1 MAEMSQQEI
10 SALLAEPHLAH
21 LVTVRPDGR
30 PHVAPLWYME
40 EDGRA
45 FVIAEGN
52 AVKLRNIRRNP
63 AVSLSIA
70 TDNRPYKYVILQGEG
85 TVTEHNLAQVVERL
99 CVRYDG
105 PERGAAFAK
114 ELLSNRTFRLIDI
127 RVTRVTGWKDD
138 E

>member
-1 MAEMSQQEI
+1 MAEMSRQEI
-10 SALLAEPHLAH
+10 SAFLAEPHLAH

-45 FVIAEGN
+45 FVIADGN
-52 AVKLRNIRRNP
+52 AVKIRNIRRNP
-63 AVSLSIA
+63 ALSLSIA
-70 TDNRPYKYVILQGEG
+70 TDSRPYKYVILQGEG
-85 TVTEHNLAQVVERL
+85 TVTERNLSQVVERL

-105 PERGAAFAK
+105 PEQGAAFAK
-114 ELLSNRTFRLIDI
+114 ELLSDRTFRLIDI